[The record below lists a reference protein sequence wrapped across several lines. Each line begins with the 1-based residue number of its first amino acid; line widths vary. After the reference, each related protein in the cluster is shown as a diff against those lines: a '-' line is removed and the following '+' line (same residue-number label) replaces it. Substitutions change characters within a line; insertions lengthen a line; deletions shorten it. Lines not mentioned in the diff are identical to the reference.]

1 MTEMSLNAKK
11 PLSYLPVMLLR
22 RLIYFKHV
30 VAGAVGI
37 MMHSGQKT
45 QQEEW
50 KDICCWVTQKIYLK
64 QSQYYYYFNK
74 RQQINL

>member
-11 PLSYLPVMLLR
+11 NPLSYSVRLLR

-50 KDICCWVTQKIYLK
+50 KDICCWVIQKIYLK